1 MVVPPAQLRSLIE
14 ALLPPPKADVLGTR
28 KNVAVDERVRE
39 LAEQGF
45 VWVRERFREATDAC
59 RVARRLIDAR
69 CAVDGVATLEIV
81 GDFVLP
87 PPDGR
92 ESRDFQTLHFDFG
105 LPLDPGADVDVGRFT
120 ALYIPFGFEGPSA
133 VTRLVPLA
141 ALLAQHAWPGG
152 AELIA
157 RVVAYGE
164 THGAWDDEHG
174 YVEGSLARLVE
185 AAAGSRLLPSVKAE
199 PGFLCGT
206 EFDSLRSEAQFLE
219 ERGLRVDAVQVEVAL
234 SPGQLLVFDN
244 LAVAHGR
251 RGSRRP
257 GELRQWVFGAK
268 DVGLAEQREIR
279 DRVLASF
286 DGARG
291 PDGERA
297 ATAVWVP

>member
-1 MVVPPAQLRSLIE
+1 ML
-14 ALLPPPKADVLGTR
+14 DTG
-28 KNVAVDERVRE
+28 KNGGVDERVRD
-39 LAEQGF
+39 LAVQGF
-45 VWVRERFREATDAC
+45 VWVRERLLEAADAC
-59 RVARRLIDAR
+59 RAARTLIDAR
-69 CAVDGVATLEIV
+69 CAVDGVGTLEIV

-105 LPLDPGADVDVGRFT
+105 LPLDPGSDLDVGRFT
-120 ALYIPFGFEGPSA
+120 ALYIPFGLEGISA

-141 ALLAQHAWPGG
+141 PLLAQRAWPGR

-157 RVVAYGE
+157 RAVAYGE
-164 THGAWDDEHG
+164 THGAWDDEQG

-185 AAAGSRLLPSVKAE
+185 AAVGSRLLPSVKAE

-206 EFDSLRSEAQFLE
+206 EFDSILSEARFLE

-234 SPGQLLVFDN
+234 SPGELLVFDN

-257 GELRQWVFGAK
+257 GELCQWVFGAK
-268 DVGLAEQREIR
+268 GVGLAEQREIR
-279 DRVLASF
+279 DRVLAAF
-286 DGARG
+286 DSACGRDA
-291 PDGERA
+291 DGI

>member
-1 MVVPPAQLRSLIE
+1 
-14 ALLPPPKADVLGTR
+14 
-28 KNVAVDERVRE
+28 VDERVRD

-45 VWVRERFREATDAC
+45 VWIRERLLQPADAC
-59 RVARRLIDAR
+59 RVARTLIEAR
-69 CAVDGVATLEIV
+69 CSFDGVANFEIV

-87 PPDGR
+87 PPDER

-105 LPLDPGADVDVGRFT
+105 LPLAPGPDLDVGRFT
-120 ALYIPFGFEGPSA
+120 ALHIPFGLEGVSA

-141 ALLAQHAWPGG
+141 PLLAQRAWPGR

-164 THGAWDDEHG
+164 THGAWDDEQG

-185 AAAGSRLLPSVKAE
+185 AAAGSRRLPSVRAE

-206 EFDSLRSEAQFLE
+206 EFDSVLSEAQFLE
-219 ERGLRVDAVQVEVAL
+219 AMGLRIDAVQVEVAL
-234 SPGQLLVFDN
+234 SPGELLVFDN

-268 DVGLAEQREIR
+268 AVGLAEQCEIR
-279 DRVLASF
+279 DRVLAAF
-286 DGARG
+286 
-291 PDGERA
+291 DGERGCEAERVARAASVPYA
-297 ATAVWVP
+297 ATK